1 MVPGRC
7 REPATRDDLYAR
19 RAHQGTPNEGEGS
32 VKYLLIM
39 QMNPD
44 VMAALSEDDR
54 SAIMNGHGEFM
65 KTIQESGEMILTQA
79 LGDPVNSTVVRARD
93 GVPAVTDG
101 PYLEAKEFM
110 GGYYLV
116 DVENKERAIE
126 LALQIPDTKI
136 DGLAIEVRP
145 VMFTGGPDM

>member
-1 MVPGRC
+1 M
-7 REPATRDDLYAR
+7 
-19 RAHQGTPNEGEGS
+19 
-32 VKYLLIM
+32 KYLLLM
-39 QMNPD
+39 QIDPE

-54 SAIMNGHGEFM
+54 NAIMTGHGEFI
-65 KTIQESGEMILTQA
+65 KTIQQSGEMVITQA
-79 LGDPVNSTVVRARD
+79 LADPTNSTVVRSRD

-101 PYLEAKEFM
+101 PYLEAKEYM
-110 GGYYLV
+110 GGYYMV

>member
-1 MVPGRC
+1 
-7 REPATRDDLYAR
+7 
-19 RAHQGTPNEGEGS
+19 
-32 VKYLLIM
+32 
-39 QMNPD
+39 
-44 VMAALSEDDR
+44 
-54 SAIMNGHGEFM
+54 
-65 KTIQESGEMILTQA
+65 MILTQA